1 MAVRDGLHPRRSNR
15 KRSLLLAQSGHTA
28 RRAECPLSGVKR
40 TSFRE
45 KRTSRKCPPMT
56 QSGHHISRWND
67 SYSSRLA
74 GAAFEARHPRY
85 SVAVGGEDGSR
96 ASPGASSEDGPEGFL
111 GTHAEEHFVEK
122 KPERSCRLG
131 NSAQLYAT
139 TPIDEASFWLMPL
152 RFNSILLYR
161 PQVDRPLE

>member
-1 MAVRDGLHPRRSNR
+1 MKCASIP
-15 KRSLLLAQSGHTA
+15 LAQILRS
-28 RRAECPLSGVKR
+28 
-40 TSFRE
+40 
-45 KRTSRKCPPMT
+45 
-56 QSGHHISRWND
+56 
-67 SYSSRLA
+67 
-74 GAAFEARHPRY
+74 
-85 SVAVGGEDGSR
+85 
-96 ASPGASSEDGPEGFL
+96 
-111 GTHAEEHFVEK
+111 AEEHFVEK